1 MNIDVVLASQNPD
14 ELCALVL
21 KLFVNQEPQTQRSQ
35 TLAGYIQQRE
45 EALKNARQWRF
56 GRKGEAFQGEQR
68 GLFDEDIEQQLVTLL
83 PEPKHQNICDPGKGK
98 TPRGYLWLYIAAQGA
113 ERAIVLYDCQPG
125 AVVSMPAMCLRAGT
139 LPWWWTV
146 MLAYQ
151 VLFGKRPGG

>member
-56 GRKGEAFQGEQR
+56 GRKSEAFQGKQR
-68 GLFDEDIEQQLVTLL
+68 GLFDEDIEADAADIEQQLVTLL
-83 PEPKHQNICDPGKGK
+83 PEPKAPKYLRPRQGQNL
-98 TPRGYLWLYIAAQGA
+98 TRLSVALYH
-113 ERAIVLYDCQPG
+113 RTRC
-125 AVVSMPAMCLRAGT
+125 RAGDSA
-139 LPWWWTV
+139 L
-146 MLAYQ
+146 
-151 VLFGKRPGG
+151 